1 MLISTDHSIFTDR
14 RSRSIFIFFILV
26 VLLFVFIIADIMTG
40 AVRIPAEKVLRILTG
55 ITGENQVWSTIL
67 FDFRLPKTLTAIL
80 AGSALSVSGLQ
91 MQTIFKNPLAGPDVL
106 GVSAGASLGVAAIIL
121 GFGDFFVIRNLSYM
135 GSWAQIISAWTG
147 AGLVILLIMYV
158 SLRVRDI
165 MTILIL
171 GILFG
176 SAASAIV
183 SILQY
188 FSQQTELKIFVIW
201 SMGSLGNLTAV
212 QLQVMAL
219 SVITGFILA
228 LVTLKELNPLLLG
241 ETYSRS
247 MGVRIK
253 RTRMLMFLSTS
264 ILSGSITAF
273 CGPLAFV
280 GIAIPHLARLLFNT
294 SNHYVLVPASMILGS
309 MLMLLADILSQA
321 SPSGI
326 LLPINSV
333 TAILGIPVVIWV
345 IIYNRRFV
353 NVG

>member
-1 MLISTDHSIFTDR
+1 MLISADHLLYTDR
-14 RSRSIFIFFILV
+14 RARTVIIFSIMVALLLV
-26 VLLFVFIIADIMTG
+26 FGIADIMTG
-40 AVRIPAEKVLRILTG
+40 AVRIPAPEVLRILTG
-55 ITGENQVWSTIL
+55 ISSENQVWSTIL

-91 MQTIFKNPLAGPDVL
+91 MQTVFRNPLAGPDVL
-106 GVSAGASLGVAAIIL
+106 GVSAGASLGVAVILL
-121 GFGDFFVIRNLSYM
+121 GFGDFFIMHNLNYM

-147 AGLVILLIMYV
+147 AGLVILLIMYI

-188 FSQQTELKIFVIW
+188 FSQQSALKIFVIW
-201 SMGSLGNLTAV
+201 SMGSMGNLTAV

-219 SVITGFILA
+219 SVIAGFILA
-228 LVTLKELNPLLLG
+228 LVTLRELNPLLLG

-253 RTRMLMFLSTS
+253 RTRLLIFLSTS
-264 ILSGSITAF
+264 VLSGSITAF

-280 GIAIPHLARLLFNT
+280 GIAVPHLARLIFNT
-294 SNHYVLVPASMILGS
+294 SNHYLLIPASMILGS
-309 MLMLLADILSQA
+309 MLMLLADILSQV

-353 NVG
+353 GVG